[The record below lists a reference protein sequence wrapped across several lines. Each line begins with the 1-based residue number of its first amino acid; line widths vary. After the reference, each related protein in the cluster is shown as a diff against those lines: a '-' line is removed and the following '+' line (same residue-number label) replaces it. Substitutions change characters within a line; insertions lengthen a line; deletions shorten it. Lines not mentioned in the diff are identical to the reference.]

1 MVKAY
6 KKEIV
11 EQLKERL
18 QDAKSI
24 VVVDYKGINIEEV
37 DNLRDRLRKEN
48 VDYFVAKNTYVKIA
62 LNELGVS
69 ELDDHMKGPSAVA
82 VSKEDE
88 VTPARIIAGFKKEVM
103 GDKEFPRF
111 KAGYVDGQLFL
122 ADDVDALS
130 KLPSKDELLAKV
142 LASFNSP
149 IQGFVGA
156 LNGII
161 RQFVGVVDA
170 IAKKQ
175 AEEN

>member
-82 VSKEDE
+82 VS
-88 VTPARIIAGFKKEVM
+88 
-103 GDKEFPRF
+103 
-111 KAGYVDGQLFL
+111 
-122 ADDVDALS
+122 
-130 KLPSKDELLAKV
+130 
-142 LASFNSP
+142 
-149 IQGFVGA
+149 
-156 LNGII
+156 
-161 RQFVGVVDA
+161 
-170 IAKKQ
+170 
-175 AEEN
+175 